1 MQTILIQQLINKW
14 WQQHHCLTSGLLI
27 DCHYP
32 PLISDQAPVAVGKL
46 SIPDVPSSWQH
57 FPVSLSEVF
66 PGKIWYIIPSDFRV
80 SGVTVTARKSPK
92 HPPGR
97 RPDWISEPTRSTHFH
112 RKQQQLYSD
121 ATFNTGILEL
131 NLPRIVKKKEK
142 NSFILGSHIY
152 MILYLY
158 FEQ

>member
-1 MQTILIQQLINKW
+1 MQTTLIQQLINKW
-14 WQQHHCLTSGLLI
+14 WQQHHCLTSGLMI

-112 RKQQQLYSD
+112 RVAKTPLFKVF
-121 ATFNTGILEL
+121 FNILNN
-131 NLPRIVKKKEK
+131 NLLWQWG
-142 NSFILGSHIY
+142 NSVHLRSVNSQDVGSMFKPKIRG
-152 MILYLY
+152 
-158 FEQ
+158 